1 MALSYHVVLSSFLL
15 FAFADLVL
23 LSVRTLVSRRYQ
35 SLTLCYAL
43 MAVQESMLV
52 FEFLAVMG
60 QVLSTY
66 LVTAGMWAHTA
77 SLLSAFVPLW
87 WLRAFLTA
95 FAVVYKNSLL
105 PRSPSAA
112 ASAPAGVWEFF
123 SDSSRAWRARGY
135 GAVVSLDIACCCLYY
150 LSAVYVLGYVS
161 EKTLYVPYHRRRW
174 RHMQWKRSR
183 ATTAT
188 TALAG
193 EENRET
199 VRQQRPREER
209 QGDARS
215 TDGGGGGRVVTS
227 YPTVMSLART
237 PSFLQWKAVLQR
249 QQQEAAK
256 GRGASAGDDAAPSDA
271 CEGSAPGGN
280 SFASTIEAT
289 STNANAN
296 ALQPPSSSE
305 AEGRRGELSR
315 GNSASAT
322 RLVPGSAAKTPECAT
337 QPSSSKHLNSPG
349 ADIVAAKRQRA
360 AQRHDVKPATRASH
374 GAASTAALTGAGL
387 TKQPQPVS
395 LFTNLPPLQ
404 LSRRFTISNREE
416 EERRLHH
423 FATALVE
430 HGYTSAPPLMGK
442 PTPELPPSRP
452 RVESSSGGIGR
463 SATSAATAV
472 PAVHGRGVSEKGE
485 CVGNPFSSTVATR
498 LAGERRSSLSS
509 SSSQRHALRLATTS
523 LRRSISLMSV
533 NQDGSASS
541 QLSGAA
547 VNRATPPPPRSSSG
561 QESPHHQ

>member
-52 FEFLAVMG
+52 FELLAVMG

-66 LVTAGMWAHTA
+66 LVIAGMWGHTA

-87 WLRAFLTA
+87 WMRAFLTV

-112 ASAPAGVWEFF
+112 VSAPAGVWEFF
-123 SDSSRAWRARGY
+123 SHSSRAWRSRGY

-174 RHMQWKRSR
+174 RHMQRKRSR

-188 TALAG
+188 TAVAG

-199 VRQQRPREER
+199 ARQKRPREER

-227 YPTVMSLART
+227 CPAVMSLART

-249 QQQEAAK
+249 QQQEAGK
-256 GRGASAGDDAAPSDA
+256 GRGTSAGDDVAPSDA
-271 CEGSAPGGN
+271 SEGSGPGGN
-280 SFASTIEAT
+280 SLASTVKAT
-289 STNANAN
+289 RRNAN
-296 ALQPPSSSE
+296 ALQSPSSSE
-305 AEGRRGELSR
+305 AEGRRGELAR

-322 RLVPGSAAKTPECAT
+322 TLVPGSAAKAPECAT
-337 QPSSSKHLNSPG
+337 QPSSSKHLSSPG
-349 ADIVAAKRQRA
+349 ADIAAAKRQRA
-360 AQRHDVKPATRASH
+360 AQRHDGKPATRAPH
-374 GAASTAALTGAGL
+374 GAVSTAALTGAGS

-404 LSRRFTISNREE
+404 LSRRFTISNSEE

-423 FATALVE
+423 FATALVK
-430 HGYTSAPPLMGK
+430 HGYTSSPPLMGNS
-442 PTPELPPSRP
+442 TPELPPSRP

-472 PAVHGRGVSEKGE
+472 PTAHGRDVSEKGE
-485 CVGNPFSSTVATR
+485 GVGNPFSSTVATR
-498 LAGERRSSLSS
+498 LAGEQRSRLSS
-509 SSSQRHALRLATTS
+509 SSSQKHAPRLATTS
-523 LRRSISLMSV
+523 LRRSMSLMSV

-541 QLSGAA
+541 QLSGTA
-547 VNRATPPPPRSSSG
+547 VNRATPPPPRSSPG
-561 QESPHHQ
+561 QDSPHHQ